1 MKKLPASGD
10 TEQRLRAIVRETIQ
24 EVLRPSEPQLD
35 ILIDRVTHRIVDFEL
50 PRVIHSAL
58 QNELILL
65 TPEIENN
72 IWNRLLSI
80 PEIREYLSPHVSL
93 ALAMIIPEGEPNPG
107 REILKRRIAKAK
119 EIFICDPYFF
129 HDPYKDE
136 EKYFEGII
144 STLPLN
150 YLEKL
155 LIFCKQPRSSTIIR
169 NFRKTIDPKVKLE
182 VYEVND
188 IHDRIWIKD
197 LAKGVVVGTSFGG
210 IGNKLTFILNLPKR
224 DLQDLLQLL
233 DGIRSRKKPII

>member
-1 MKKLPASGD
+1 MKKLPASDD

-24 EVLRPSEPQLD
+24 EVLLPNEPRLN
-35 ILIDRVTHRIVDFEL
+35 ILIDRITQRIVDFEL
-50 PRVIHSAL
+50 QRMIHSAL
-58 QNELILL
+58 QDELNVI

-72 IWNRLLSI
+72 IWKRLLSI
-80 PEIREYLSPHVSL
+80 PEIREYLAANISY
-93 ALAMIIPEGEPNPG
+93 AMAMVIPVGEPNPG
-107 REILKRRIAKAK
+107 REILRRRVAKAK
-119 EIFICDPYFF
+119 ELIICDPYFF

-136 EKYFEGII
+136 GKYIEGII
-144 STLPLN
+144 SILPLS

-169 NFRKTIDPKVKLE
+169 NFIKTIDPKVELE

-224 DLQDLLQLL
+224 DLQDLLQLF
-233 DGIRSRKKPII
+233 DGIRSMKKPII